1 MYFPRLFA
9 VIAILALVAV
19 GGLGY
24 LYEHARADAG
34 DRIPLTRGEA
44 IEQEDGTFLIEV
56 DGKLEELTDRELRAA
71 ERKAAQTEKRDAA
84 ATLEQALADIK
95 ARPSANP
102 DIARLENALL
112 LLMASGG

>member
-1 MYFPRLFA
+1 MYSLRLFVVVA
-9 VIAILALVAV
+9 LLAIALA

-24 LYEHARADAG
+24 LQQARADAG
-34 DRIPLTRGEA
+34 DRIPLSRGDA
-44 IEQEDGTFLIEV
+44 VEQEDGTFLLEV

-71 ERKAAQTEKRDAA
+71 ERKAAQAEKRDAA
-84 ATLEQALADIK
+84 ATLDQALAEIK

-112 LLMASGG
+112 LLIESR